1 MTEQRDSY
9 PEPWVEL
16 HDSLESYLTELRRV
30 GIPDESIEA
39 WLERLRAR
47 GMTGEAF
54 VAVCQRASEILRF
67 EAPPGSWTEPPSSPR
82 TRRPGLRGDRTYG

>member
-1 MTEQRDSY
+1 MTEQREVY

-16 HDSLESYLTELRRV
+16 HDSLESYLNELRRV

-39 WLERLRAR
+39 WLERLRSR

-54 VAVCQRASEILRF
+54 LAVCQRASEILRF
-67 EAPPGSWTEPPSSPR
+67 EAPPGKWTDAPVKSRP
-82 TRRPGLRGDRTYG
+82 RRPGLRGDRT